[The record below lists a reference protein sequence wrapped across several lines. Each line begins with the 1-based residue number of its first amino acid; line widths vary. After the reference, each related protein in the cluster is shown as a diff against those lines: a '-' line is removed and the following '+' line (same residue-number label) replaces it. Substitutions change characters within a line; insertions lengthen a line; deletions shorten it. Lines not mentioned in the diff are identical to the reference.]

1 MDSFA
6 SLQIFMDQLRNL
18 SKDDAKKVA
27 EQLATPNGQAL
38 LKLTKV
44 LPDMV
49 DNQDLST
56 KLRDF
61 VNLVESFQ
69 KKNYTISMT
78 IPVLVKVSASSREEA
93 ITQALDLYKKD
104 FSEILSQLQET
115 ASLDLDR
122 VKKGQMNVERK

>member
-1 MDSFA
+1 
-6 SLQIFMDQLRNL
+6 MDQLRNL